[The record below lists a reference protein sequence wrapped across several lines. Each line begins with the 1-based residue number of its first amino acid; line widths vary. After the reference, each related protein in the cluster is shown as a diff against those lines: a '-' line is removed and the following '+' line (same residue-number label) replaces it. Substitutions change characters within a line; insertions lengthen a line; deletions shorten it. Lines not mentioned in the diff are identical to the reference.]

1 MDITKIKSLIVP
13 LMYVKTTVE
22 QGGFTQAARYLGK
35 TQPHISREVKR
46 LEKLFNVT
54 LFSRIPRGMIATHE
68 GMEVYKQAEKLN
80 ALFYAQKQCFRPA
93 DNIHDRRDR
102 HLSDVASGGIS

>member
-35 TQPHISREVKR
+35 NAAAYQQGG
-46 LEKLFNVT
+46 EKAGETF
-54 LFSRIPRGMIATHE
+54 
-68 GMEVYKQAEKLN
+68 
-80 ALFYAQKQCFRPA
+80 
-93 DNIHDRRDR
+93 
-102 HLSDVASGGIS
+102 

>member
-35 TQPHISREVKR
+35 TQPHISRR
-46 LEKLFNVT
+46 
-54 LFSRIPRGMIATHE
+54 
-68 GMEVYKQAEKLN
+68 
-80 ALFYAQKQCFRPA
+80 
-93 DNIHDRRDR
+93 
-102 HLSDVASGGIS
+102 

>member
-80 ALFYAQKQCFRPA
+80 ALFYELDFWPA

>member
-35 TQPHISREVKR
+35 TQPHISREVKGWR
-46 LEKLFNVT
+46 NFLMSLF
-54 LFSRIPRGMIATHE
+54 FPGFRGE
-68 GMEVYKQAEKLN
+68 
-80 ALFYAQKQCFRPA
+80 
-93 DNIHDRRDR
+93 
-102 HLSDVASGGIS
+102 